1 MATDVLLMGFLF
13 VAIQGIGWFLA
24 FEDWPFKKEPWT
36 PKASSAGMNRVVVNT
51 RKRFRRSG

>member
-24 FEDWPFKKEPWT
+24 FEDWPFKKEPWDAESKQRGNEPSGCKHT
-36 PKASSAGMNRVVVNT
+36 
-51 RKRFRRSG
+51 KRFRRSG